1 MSKPKP
7 AKRRPPQY
15 VPKERPSA
23 RPGLTSRERLR
34 ARADEISLQFA
45 RMDKYLNRVLL
56 ALLLAVAVL
65 WLCKALPALT
75 ARYLLIALLG
85 VSLALN
91 GISGYRNSR
100 WAGSFLML
108 FGTALFLSNLYM
120 LVTQ

>member
-1 MSKPKP
+1 
-7 AKRRPPQY
+7 
-15 VPKERPSA
+15 
-23 RPGLTSRERLR
+23 
-34 ARADEISLQFA
+34 
-45 RMDKYLNRVLL
+45 MDKYLNRILL

-100 WAGSFLML
+100 WAGAFLML

>member
-7 AKRRPPQY
+7 ARRRPPQY

-23 RPGLTSRERLR
+23 RPGLTPRERLH

-56 ALLLAVAVL
+56 ALL

-75 ARYLLIALLG
+75 ARYLLITLLG
-85 VSLALN
+85 ASLALN

>member
-1 MSKPKP
+1 MSKSKP

-15 VPKERPSA
+15 VPKERPSS
-23 RPGLTSRERLR
+23 RPGLTPRERLR

-45 RMDKYLNRVLL
+45 RVEKYLNRVLL
-56 ALLLAVAVL
+56 ALLLAVTVL
-65 WLCKALPALT
+65 WLCKLLPALT
-75 ARYLLIALLG
+75 ARYLLITLLG
-85 VSLALN
+85 ASLALN

-100 WAGSFLML
+100 WAGAFLMI